1 VIGGRVQARIVAWTT
16 LSILVGGATA
26 LAALAT
32 AGPAS
37 AATPLAL
44 GVAVFQPTTAF
55 QSYQSAVGSV
65 PSFLEWYQS
74 WPDSEP
80 GIGAD
85 SPLFLASQER
95 LVEAD
100 HLVPMI
106 SWGTENLPLTSIVNG
121 SEDAAALAP
130 AAALAKSY
138 PGTLFIR
145 LDWEMNGS
153 WSAWNPDNVAQAGLG
168 ESPSTYVAMWQHVVN
183 YFRNAGVTNV
193 KWVWAPNVD
202 AGAGTM
208 AAYYPGDSYVDDVG
222 LDGYNNAYTQGGSW
236 LTPEQVFGASY
247 TELES
252 VTSKPVI
259 ITETSSVEA
268 DSAEGAAGESKA
280 QWMDELSSYVPTLG
294 NVVGVCWFN
303 QVATVDGYGSV
314 DYSVDTSAASLSS
327 WAQDFADNP
336 LYQGV
341 LPGAT
346 QAPDPSAPTTTT
358 TTSTPGDASPV
369 RTSNV
374 AGKRADVLPA
384 DAPEAPVALLLPV
397 SGLGLLGL
405 TLYRRRRR
413 PESEAPRAA
422 MGGPASKR

>member
-1 VIGGRVQARIVAWTT
+1 VIGKQVRARIVALTA
-16 LSILVGGATA
+16 LSILVVGATV
-26 LAALAT
+26 LAGSAT

-37 AATPLAL
+37 ASTPLAL
-44 GVAVFQPTTAF
+44 GVAVFQPTNAF

-74 WPDSEP
+74 WPDSAP

-85 SPLFLASQER
+85 SPLFLASQEQ

-121 SEDAAALAP
+121 SEDAIALAP
-130 AAALAKSY
+130 AVALAKSY

-153 WSAWNPDNVAQAGLG
+153 WSGWNPDNAAQAGLG

-202 AGAGTM
+202 AGTGTM

-222 LDGYNNAYTQGGSW
+222 LDGYNNAYTQDGSW

-247 TELES
+247 TELEG

-268 DSAEGAAGESKA
+268 NSSEAAVDESKA
-280 QWMDELSSYVPTLG
+280 QWMDELSAYVPTLG

-314 DYSVDTSAASLSS
+314 DYSIDTSAASLSS
-327 WAQDFADNP
+327 WDQDFADNP

-346 QAPDPSAPTTTT
+346 QAPDPSEPTTTT
-358 TTSTPGDASPV
+358 TTSGGASQPV
-369 RTSNV
+369 QTSNV
-374 AGKRADVLPA
+374 AGKRPDVLPA

-397 SGLGLLGL
+397 AGMGLFGL

-413 PESEAPRAA
+413 SESEAPRTD
-422 MGGPASKR
+422 MGGSESRR